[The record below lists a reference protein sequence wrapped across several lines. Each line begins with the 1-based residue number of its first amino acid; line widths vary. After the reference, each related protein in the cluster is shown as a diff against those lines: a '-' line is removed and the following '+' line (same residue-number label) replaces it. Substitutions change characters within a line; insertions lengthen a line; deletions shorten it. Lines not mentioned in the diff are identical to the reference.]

1 MTAPTNNRARSL
13 AFVTA
18 GPTEEPIDAVR
29 FIGNRSSGRMGVAL
43 ANALLSKG
51 FDVVLALGPVR
62 GQLPVASPP
71 PIAGDRRA
79 GAPRL
84 RLERFC
90 SSSDLERLMRAEL
103 PAADLVVMAAAV
115 ADFRPRSVLDGKM
128 RRTDSG
134 MQLELEGVPDLL
146 TVTRDWRKAG
156 ACVIGFALEPRER
169 LESSAREKIARKD
182 LAGLVANPLETIQ
195 CITTR
200 SSNHQ
205 IPHPTQRGRASWPC
219 GFNFFNSINQQAR
232 TRGVHR
238 HNKIVPFRFIKPETS
253 RLKSNL
259 TTIGLKFSA

>member
-128 RRTDSG
+128 RRSDSG

-169 LESSAREKIARKD
+169 LESSAREKLARKD
-182 LAGLVANPLETIQ
+182 LAGIVANPLETIDSADIDGALFFARRQ
-195 CITTR
+195 HAHSRRPLLQGGVCRLAHGSDRCR
-200 SSNHQ
+200 SHHQ
-205 IPHPTQRGRASWPC
+205 IRCRY
-219 GFNFFNSINQQAR
+219 
-232 TRGVHR
+232 
-238 HNKIVPFRFIKPETS
+238 
-253 RLKSNL
+253 RLIAAVSHDRRP
-259 TTIGLKFSA
+259 IR

>member
-182 LAGLVANPLETIQ
+182 LAGIVANPLETIDSTHIDGRLFLRDGSTRTPGGPCSKEAFADWLTAQ
-195 CITTR
+195 IAADLIT
-200 SSNHQ
+200 
-205 IPHPTQRGRASWPC
+205 
-219 GFNFFNSINQQAR
+219 
-232 TRGVHR
+232 
-238 HNKIVPFRFIKPETS
+238 
-253 RLKSNL
+253 
-259 TTIGLKFSA
+259 KFAADTD